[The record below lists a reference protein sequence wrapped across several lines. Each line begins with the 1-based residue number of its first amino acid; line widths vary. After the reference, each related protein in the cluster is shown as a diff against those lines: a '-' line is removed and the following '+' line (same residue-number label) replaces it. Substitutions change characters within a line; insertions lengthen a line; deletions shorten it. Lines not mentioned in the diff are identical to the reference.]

1 MPCQDCVDTVSE
13 LLPTTGGSDC
23 PSREVC
29 LGVQSQKRCVLR
41 MANVSYTYFEAIHL
55 ALANASISVSLSS
68 RIAIPGDNGSGKSAL
83 LKLLTGELVPQWGK
97 VETHPN
103 LRIGVYQA
111 AACLATRGDAQGE
124 NT

>member
-1 MPCQDCVDTVSE
+1 
-13 LLPTTGGSDC
+13 
-23 PSREVC
+23 
-29 LGVQSQKRCVLR
+29 